1 VEDLKDLKFGIIVA
15 RWYGGNRRHIGI
27 CHCGQHIL
35 TATGYKKYDCDNC
48 GNTYFIDASGQ
59 SRHRFTIPLLEVMEK
74 TRRGFKVKRTNLSIQ
89 YEKDNGIRALK
100 RNLTREIHYDVVDE
114 VLKTYR
120 NGEIEFDYQTQ
131 GYSESSMKDANRFFV
146 QLDEDDFIEQ
156 VTNDENRE
164 LIKCISSL
172 SDSDSYGQKKQ
183 TIKGLAKMFKFQYL
197 QILANAGIAETARF
211 LDRRHYSRIID
222 KEKTKPHEI
231 LQVPKYMMPY
241 IREDVSID
249 LYTLSQL
256 QSGAQRID
264 GNKFKEIMSI
274 VKDESNIRTL
284 ARVMDNVMQ
293 LHVDY
298 EYTNLRK
305 LCLYIFR
312 EARLN
317 QGIPEPSSV
326 CQLLRDYIRMS
337 RDMNLEYEK
346 YPKSLKKEH
355 DITQMNY
362 KVKENENQKKSFAQA
377 VEKKS
382 YQELVYKHRDYVILA
397 PEQPDDLVKEG
408 NQLSHCVASYVKDV
422 ANDRCKILF
431 LRKLDNMDT
440 PVATIEVRGINI
452 RQARGRA
459 NRALKQEEREFITA
473 WAKKKNLVEAYY

>member
-1 VEDLKDLKFGIIVA
+1 VEDLKDLKFGIIVT
-15 RWYGGNRRHIGI
+15 RWNGGRRHIGI

-35 TATGYKKYDCDNC
+35 TATGFKKYDCDNC
-48 GNTYFIDASGQ
+48 GNTYFIDAGGR
-59 SRHRFTIPLLEVMEK
+59 SRNRFTIPLLEVMEK
-74 TRRGFKVKRTNLSIQ
+74 NRRGFKVKRTNLSVE
-89 YEKDNGIRALK
+89 YDKDNGVKALK

-120 NGEIEFDYQTQ
+120 NGELEFDFQTQ
-131 GYSESSMKDANRFFV
+131 GFSEESMKEANRFFV

-164 LIKCISSL
+164 LISCVSSL
-172 SDSDSYGQKKQ
+172 SGSGYQKKQ
-183 TIKGLAKMFKFQYL
+183 TIKGLATMFQYQYL
-197 QILANAGIAETARF
+197 QILANAGIANTTRF
-211 LDRRHYSRIID
+211 LDRRHYGNILN

-241 IREDVSID
+241 IREDVSIN

-256 QSGAQRID
+256 QSGAKRVD

-274 VKDESNIRTL
+274 VKDESDIRTL
-284 ARVMDNVMQ
+284 ANVMDNIMQ

-317 QGIPEPSSV
+317 QGITSPSNV

-362 KVKENENQKKSFAQA
+362 KVKESEHQKKSFAKA
-377 VEKKS
+377 IEKKS
-382 YQELVYKHRDYVILA
+382 YQELIYKHRDYVILA
-397 PEQPDDLVKEG
+397 PEQPDDLVREG

-422 ANDRCKILF
+422 SNDRCKILF
-431 LRKLDNMDT
+431 LRKLDNMDA